1 MAMATIL
8 MFSNTNCRTCVG
20 SSSEWV
26 TSIKM
31 LEANCLD
38 EAESKGAVA
47 IKLSA
52 ARDLGSS
59 SKNAVQ

>member
-1 MAMATIL
+1 
-8 MFSNTNCRTCVG
+8 
-20 SSSEWV
+20 
-26 TSIKM
+26 
-31 LEANCLD
+31 LD